1 MTIYLNK
8 NDSVALYL
16 LNLKYKKPLGGNM
29 NINKTLRA
37 LLLASLSI
45 TAASSVYAQALENYP
60 TRPVTIVVPFPPGG
74 GTDVGARLVAQKL
87 SLKWGQPV
95 IVENRGGAAGR
106 LGADVVAKAKPDG
119 YTLLVGNVGTQSVN
133 PALYKKM
140 PYDPDKAFAPI
151 GMIAEL
157 PLVMLVTP
165 ALPWQNVKDV
175 VEAAKKEPGKIT
187 FASSGAGGAPHL
199 AGEIFQ
205 QASGTKMLHIAYKGG
220 GPAALDLMAGHV
232 NIYFGTVLESVGH
245 VKSGKLKGL
254 GVTSASRSPALPELP
269 TIAESGYAGFD
280 TGSWIGMLA
289 PAGTPAA
296 IVNKVS
302 ADLREVLALPDTKN
316 TLITQGATPWPMTP
330 EQFAARINSDRQRYG
345 KIIEENNLS
354 AD

>member
-1 MTIYLNK
+1 MTIR
-8 NDSVALYL
+8 S
-16 LNLKYKKPLGGNM
+16 
-29 NINKTLRA
+29 TLRT
-37 LLLASLSI
+37 LLFSCIA
-45 TAASSVYAQALENYP
+45 TAAASIASAQSLDNYP

-140 PYDPDKAFAPI
+140 PYDADKAFAPI

-165 ALPWQNVKDV
+165 ALPWQNIKDV

-245 VKSGKLKGL
+245 VKAGKLKGL
-254 GVTSASRSPALPELP
+254 GVTSANRSPALPELP

-280 TGSWIGMLA
+280 TGSWIGLLA
-289 PAGTPAA
+289 PAGTPVA
-296 IVNKVS
+296 IINKVS
-302 ADLREVLALPDTKN
+302 ADLREVLTLPDTKN

-330 EQFAARINSDRQRYG
+330 EQFAARIKSDRQRYG

>member
-1 MTIYLNK
+1 MNTT
-8 NDSVALYL
+8 SRTSALFFSTL
-16 LNLKYKKPLGGNM
+16 MALG
-29 NINKTLRA
+29 A
-37 LLLASLSI
+37 LSAHAQS
-45 TAASSVYAQALENYP
+45 AAPYP
-60 TRPVTIVVPFPPGG
+60 SRPVTVVVPFPPGG

-106 LGADVVAKAKPDG
+106 VGAELVAKAKPDG

-165 ALPWQNVKDV
+165 SLPWKNVKDV
-175 VEAAKKEPGKIT
+175 VEAAKKDPGKIT

-205 QASGTKMLHIAYKGG
+205 QASGTKMLHVAYKGG

-254 GVTSASRSPALPELP
+254 GVTSATRSPALQELP
-269 TIAESGYAGFD
+269 TIAESGFAGFD

-289 PAGTPAA
+289 PAGTPAS
-296 IVNKVS
+296 IINKIS

-330 EQFAARINSDRQRYG
+330 EQFAQRIKSDQARYG
-345 KIIEENNLS
+345 RIIAENNLS
-354 AD
+354 AE

>member
-1 MTIYLNK
+1 MNAGLRT
-8 NDSVALYL
+8 SALFFS
-16 LNLKYKKPLGGNM
+16 
-29 NINKTLRA
+29 TLVTF
-37 LLLASLSI
+37 ASLN
-45 TAASSVYAQALENYP
+45 AHAQSPAPYP
-60 TRPVTIVVPFPPGG
+60 SRPVTIVVPFPPGG

-106 LGADVVAKAKPDG
+106 VGAELVAKAKPDG

-165 ALPWQNVKDV
+165 SLPWKNVKDV
-175 VEAAKKEPGKIT
+175 VDAAKKEPGKIT

-205 QASGTKMLHIAYKGG
+205 QASGAKMLHVAYKGG

-232 NIYFGTVLESVGH
+232 NIYFGTVLESAGH
-245 VKSGKLKGL
+245 VKAGKLKGL
-254 GVTSASRSPALPELP
+254 GVTSANRSPALPDLP
-269 TIAESGYAGFD
+269 TIAESGYPGFD

-289 PAGTPAA
+289 PAGTPTA
-296 IVNKVS
+296 IVNKIS
-302 ADLREVLALPDTKN
+302 EDLREVLAMPDTLN
-316 TLITQGATPWPMTP
+316 TLVTQGATPWPMTP
-330 EQFAARINSDRQRYG
+330 EQFDARIKSARARYG
-345 KIIEENNLS
+345 RIIQENNLS
-354 AD
+354 SE

>member
-1 MTIYLNK
+1 MTIRF
-8 NDSVALYL
+8 
-16 LNLKYKKPLGGNM
+16 
-29 NINKTLRA
+29 TLRT
-37 LLLASLSI
+37 LLFGCIA
-45 TAASSVYAQALENYP
+45 TAAASIASAQSLDNYP

-87 SLKWGQPV
+87 PLKWGQPV

-140 PYDPDKAFAPI
+140 PYDADKAFAPI

-165 ALPWQNVKDV
+165 ALPWQNIKDV

-245 VKSGKLKGL
+245 VKAGKLKGL
-254 GVTSASRSPALPELP
+254 GVTSANRSPALPELP

-280 TGSWIGMLA
+280 TGSWIGLLA
-289 PAGTPAA
+289 PAGTPVA
-296 IVNKVS
+296 IINKVS
-302 ADLREVLALPDTKN
+302 ADLREVLTLPDTKN

-330 EQFAARINSDRQRYG
+330 EQFAARIKSDRQRYG

>member
-1 MTIYLNK
+1 
-8 NDSVALYL
+8 
-16 LNLKYKKPLGGNM
+16 M
-29 NINKTLRA
+29 NTASRTSA
-37 LLLASLSI
+37 LLFSYLMTLGALSAHAQS
-45 TAASSVYAQALENYP
+45 AAPYP
-60 TRPVTIVVPFPPGG
+60 SRPVTVVVPFPPGG

-95 IVENRGGAAGR
+95 IIENRGGAAGR
-106 LGADVVAKAKPDG
+106 VGAELVAKAKPDG

-140 PYDPDKAFAPI
+140 SYDPDKAFAPI

-165 ALPWQNVKDV
+165 SLPWKNIKDV
-175 VEAAKKEPGKIT
+175 VEAAKKDPGKIT

-205 QASGTKMLHIAYKGG
+205 QASGTKMLHVAYKGG

-254 GVTSASRSPALPELP
+254 GVTSASRSPALQELP

-289 PAGTPAA
+289 PAGTPAS
-296 IVNKVS
+296 IINKIS
-302 ADLREVLALPDTKN
+302 ADLREVLALPDTQK

-330 EQFAARINSDRQRYG
+330 EQFAQRIKSDQARYG
-345 KIIEENNLS
+345 RIIKENNLS
-354 AD
+354 AE

>member
-1 MTIYLNK
+1 
-8 NDSVALYL
+8 
-16 LNLKYKKPLGGNM
+16 M
-29 NINKTLRA
+29 NTTSRTSA
-37 LLLASLSI
+37 LLLSTLMTLGTLSAHAQS
-45 TAASSVYAQALENYP
+45 AAPYP
-60 TRPVTIVVPFPPGG
+60 SRPVTVVVPFPPGG

-106 LGADVVAKAKPDG
+106 VGAELVAKAKPDG

-165 ALPWQNVKDV
+165 SLPWKNVQDV
-175 VEAAKKEPGKIT
+175 VAAAKKDPGKIT

-205 QASGTKMLHIAYKGG
+205 QASGTKMLHVAYKGG

-254 GVTSASRSPALPELP
+254 GVTSATRSPALQELP
-269 TIAESGYAGFD
+269 TIAESGFAGFD

-289 PAGTPAA
+289 PAGTPTS
-296 IVNKVS
+296 IINKIS
-302 ADLREVLALPDTKN
+302 ADLREVLALPDTQN

-330 EQFAARINSDRQRYG
+330 EQFAQRIKSDQVRYG
-345 KIIEENNLS
+345 RIIEENNLS
-354 AD
+354 AE

>member
-1 MTIYLNK
+1 
-8 NDSVALYL
+8 
-16 LNLKYKKPLGGNM
+16 M
-29 NINKTLRA
+29 NTTSRTSA
-37 LLLASLSI
+37 LLFSSLMTLGALSAHAQS
-45 TAASSVYAQALENYP
+45 AAPYP
-60 TRPVTIVVPFPPGG
+60 SRAVTVVVPFPPGG

-106 LGADVVAKAKPDG
+106 VGAELVAKAKPDG

-165 ALPWQNVKDV
+165 SLPWKNVKDV
-175 VEAAKKEPGKIT
+175 VEAAKNDPGKIT

-205 QASGTKMLHIAYKGG
+205 QASGTKMLHVAYKGG

-254 GVTSASRSPALPELP
+254 GVTSANRSPALQELP
-269 TIAESGYAGFD
+269 TIAESGFAGFD

-289 PAGTPAA
+289 PAGTPAS
-296 IVNKVS
+296 IINKIS
-302 ADLREVLALPDTKN
+302 ADLREVLALPDTQN

-330 EQFAARINSDRQRYG
+330 EQFSQRIKSDQARYG
-345 KIIEENNLS
+345 RIIADNNLS

>member
-1 MTIYLNK
+1 
-8 NDSVALYL
+8 
-16 LNLKYKKPLGGNM
+16 M
-29 NINKTLRA
+29 NTTSRTSA
-37 LLLASLSI
+37 LLFSSLMTLGALSAHAQS
-45 TAASSVYAQALENYP
+45 AAPYP
-60 TRPVTIVVPFPPGG
+60 SRAVTVVVPFPPGG

-106 LGADVVAKAKPDG
+106 VGAELVAKAKPDG

-165 ALPWQNVKDV
+165 SLPWKNVKDV
-175 VEAAKKEPGKIT
+175 VEAAKKDPGKIT

-205 QASGTKMLHIAYKGG
+205 QASGTKMLHVAYKGG

-254 GVTSASRSPALPELP
+254 GVTSANRSPALQELP
-269 TIAESGYAGFD
+269 TIAESGFAGFD

-289 PAGTPAA
+289 PAGTPAS
-296 IVNKVS
+296 IINKIS
-302 ADLREVLALPDTKN
+302 ADLREVLALPDTQN

-330 EQFAARINSDRQRYG
+330 EQFSQRIKSDQARYG
-345 KIIEENNLS
+345 RIIAENNLS

>member
-1 MTIYLNK
+1 MITTSRTSTLLFSALMTLG
-8 NDSVALYL
+8 ALS
-16 LNLKYKKPLGGNM
+16 
-29 NINKTLRA
+29 A
-37 LLLASLSI
+37 H
-45 TAASSVYAQALENYP
+45 AQSAVPYP
-60 TRPVTIVVPFPPGG
+60 SRPVTVVVPFPPGG

-106 LGADVVAKAKPDG
+106 VGAELVAKAKPDG

-157 PLVMLVTP
+157 PVVMLVTP
-165 ALPWQNVKDV
+165 SLPWKSVKDV
-175 VEAAKKEPGKIT
+175 VEAAKKDPGKIT

-205 QASGTKMLHIAYKGG
+205 QASGTKMLHVAYKGG

-254 GVTSASRSPALPELP
+254 GVTSATRSPALQELP
-269 TIAESGYAGFD
+269 TIAESGFAGFD

-289 PAGTPAA
+289 PAGTPAS
-296 IVNKVS
+296 IINKIS

-330 EQFAARINSDRQRYG
+330 EQFAQRIKSDQARYG
-345 KIIEENNLS
+345 RIIAENNLS
-354 AD
+354 AE

>member
-1 MTIYLNK
+1 MNTTSRTSAILFSSLMTLG
-8 NDSVALYL
+8 ALS
-16 LNLKYKKPLGGNM
+16 
-29 NINKTLRA
+29 A
-37 LLLASLSI
+37 HAQS
-45 TAASSVYAQALENYP
+45 AAPYP
-60 TRPVTIVVPFPPGG
+60 SRPVTVVVPFPPGG

-106 LGADVVAKAKPDG
+106 VGAELVAKAKPDG

-165 ALPWQNVKDV
+165 SLPWNNVKDV
-175 VEAAKKEPGKIT
+175 VEAAKKDPGKIT

-205 QASGTKMLHIAYKGG
+205 QASGTKMLHVAYKGG

-254 GVTSASRSPALPELP
+254 GVTSANRSPALQELP

-289 PAGTPAA
+289 PAGTPAS
-296 IVNKVS
+296 IINKIS
-302 ADLREVLALPDTKN
+302 ADLREVLALPDTQK

-330 EQFAARINSDRQRYG
+330 EQFAQRIKSDQARYG
-345 KIIEENNLS
+345 RIIAENNLS
-354 AD
+354 AE

>member
-1 MTIYLNK
+1 MTIRF
-8 NDSVALYL
+8 
-16 LNLKYKKPLGGNM
+16 
-29 NINKTLRA
+29 TLRT
-37 LLLASLSI
+37 LLFSCIA
-45 TAASSVYAQALENYP
+45 TAAASIASAQSLDNYP

-140 PYDPDKAFAPI
+140 PYDADKAFAPI

-165 ALPWQNVKDV
+165 ALPWKNIKDV

-245 VKSGKLKGL
+245 VKAGKLKGL
-254 GVTSASRSPALPELP
+254 GVTSANRSPALPELP

-280 TGSWIGMLA
+280 TGSWIGLLA
-289 PAGTPAA
+289 PAGTSVA
-296 IVNKVS
+296 IINKVS

-330 EQFAARINSDRQRYG
+330 EQFAARIKSDRQRYG

>member
-1 MTIYLNK
+1 MTIR
-8 NDSVALYL
+8 S
-16 LNLKYKKPLGGNM
+16 
-29 NINKTLRA
+29 TLRT
-37 LLLASLSI
+37 LLFGCIA
-45 TAASSVYAQALENYP
+45 TAAASIASAQSLDNYP

-133 PALYKKM
+133 PALYKQM
-140 PYDPDKAFAPI
+140 PYDADKAFAPI

-165 ALPWQNVKDV
+165 ALPWQNIKDV

-245 VKSGKLKGL
+245 VKAGKLKGL
-254 GVTSASRSPALPELP
+254 GVTSANRSPALPGLP

-280 TGSWIGMLA
+280 TGSWIGLLA
-289 PAGTPAA
+289 PAGTPVA
-296 IVNKVS
+296 IINKVS

-330 EQFAARINSDRQRYG
+330 EQFAARIKSDRQRYG

>member
-1 MTIYLNK
+1 MTIR
-8 NDSVALYL
+8 S
-16 LNLKYKKPLGGNM
+16 
-29 NINKTLRA
+29 TLRT
-37 LLLASLSI
+37 LLFGCIA
-45 TAASSVYAQALENYP
+45 TAAASIASAQSLDNYP

-140 PYDPDKAFAPI
+140 PYDADKAFAPI

-165 ALPWQNVKDV
+165 ALPWQNIKDV

-205 QASGTKMLHIAYKGG
+205 QASGTKLLHIAYKGG

-245 VKSGKLKGL
+245 VKAGKLKGL
-254 GVTSASRSPALPELP
+254 GVTSANRSPALPELP

-280 TGSWIGMLA
+280 TGSWIGLLA
-289 PAGTPAA
+289 PAGTPVA
-296 IVNKVS
+296 IINKVS

-330 EQFAARINSDRQRYG
+330 EQFAARIKSDRQRYG

>member
-1 MTIYLNK
+1 MITTSRTSTLLFSALMTLG
-8 NDSVALYL
+8 ALS
-16 LNLKYKKPLGGNM
+16 
-29 NINKTLRA
+29 A
-37 LLLASLSI
+37 H
-45 TAASSVYAQALENYP
+45 AQSAVPYP
-60 TRPVTIVVPFPPGG
+60 SRPVTVVVPFPPGG

-106 LGADVVAKAKPDG
+106 VGAELVAKAKPDG

-165 ALPWQNVKDV
+165 SLPWKNVKDV
-175 VEAAKKEPGKIT
+175 VEAAKKDPGKIT

-205 QASGTKMLHIAYKGG
+205 QASGTKMLHVAYKGG

-254 GVTSASRSPALPELP
+254 GVTSATRSPALQELP
-269 TIAESGYAGFD
+269 TIAESGFAGFD

-289 PAGTPAA
+289 PAGTPAS
-296 IVNKVS
+296 IINKIS

-330 EQFAARINSDRQRYG
+330 EQFAQRIKSDQARYG
-345 KIIEENNLS
+345 RIIKENNLS
-354 AD
+354 AE

>member
-1 MTIYLNK
+1 M
-8 NDSVALYL
+8 
-16 LNLKYKKPLGGNM
+16 
-29 NINKTLRA
+29 KTTSRTSA
-37 LLLASLSI
+37 LLFSSLMTLGALSAHAQS
-45 TAASSVYAQALENYP
+45 AAPYP
-60 TRPVTIVVPFPPGG
+60 SRPVTVVVPFPPGG

-95 IVENRGGAAGR
+95 IIENRGGAAGR
-106 LGADVVAKAKPDG
+106 VGAELVAKAKPDG

-165 ALPWQNVKDV
+165 SLPWKNIKDV

-205 QASGTKMLHIAYKGG
+205 QASGTKMLHVAYKGG

-254 GVTSASRSPALPELP
+254 GVTSASRSPALQELP

-289 PAGTPAA
+289 PAGTPAS
-296 IVNKVS
+296 IINKIS
-302 ADLREVLALPDTKN
+302 ADLREVLALPDTQK

-330 EQFAARINSDRQRYG
+330 EQFAQRIKSDQARYG
-345 KIIEENNLS
+345 RIIKENNLS
-354 AD
+354 AE

>member
-1 MTIYLNK
+1 
-8 NDSVALYL
+8 
-16 LNLKYKKPLGGNM
+16 M
-29 NINKTLRA
+29 NITSRTSA
-37 LLLASLSI
+37 LLFSSLMTVGALSAHAQS
-45 TAASSVYAQALENYP
+45 AAPYP
-60 TRPVTIVVPFPPGG
+60 SRPVTVVVPFPPGG

-106 LGADVVAKAKPDG
+106 VGAELVAKAKPDG

-165 ALPWQNVKDV
+165 SLPWNNVKDV

-205 QASGTKMLHIAYKGG
+205 QASGTKMLHVAYKGG

-254 GVTSASRSPALPELP
+254 GVTSASRSPALQELP

-289 PAGTPAA
+289 PAGTPTS
-296 IVNKVS
+296 IINKIS
-302 ADLREVLALPDTKN
+302 ADLREVLALPDTQK

-330 EQFAARINSDRQRYG
+330 EQFAERIKSDQARYG
-345 KIIEENNLS
+345 RIIMENNLS
-354 AD
+354 AE

>member
-1 MTIYLNK
+1 MITTSRTSTLLFSALMTLG
-8 NDSVALYL
+8 ALS
-16 LNLKYKKPLGGNM
+16 
-29 NINKTLRA
+29 A
-37 LLLASLSI
+37 H
-45 TAASSVYAQALENYP
+45 AQSAVPYP
-60 TRPVTIVVPFPPGG
+60 SRPVTVVVPFPPGG

-95 IVENRGGAAGR
+95 IIENRGGAAGR
-106 LGADVVAKAKPDG
+106 VGAELVAKAKPDG

-165 ALPWQNVKDV
+165 SLPWKNIKDV

-205 QASGTKMLHIAYKGG
+205 QASGTKMLHVAYKGG

-254 GVTSASRSPALPELP
+254 GVTSASRSPALQELP

-289 PAGTPAA
+289 PAGTPTS
-296 IVNKVS
+296 IINKIS
-302 ADLREVLALPDTKN
+302 ADLREVLALPDTQK
-316 TLITQGATPWPMTP
+316 TLITQGATPWSMTP
-330 EQFAARINSDRQRYG
+330 EQFAQRIKSDQARYG
-345 KIIEENNLS
+345 RIIKENNLS
-354 AD
+354 AE

>member
-1 MTIYLNK
+1 M
-8 NDSVALYL
+8 
-16 LNLKYKKPLGGNM
+16 
-29 NINKTLRA
+29 
-37 LLLASLSI
+37 
-45 TAASSVYAQALENYP
+45 
-60 TRPVTIVVPFPPGG
+60 
-74 GTDVGARLVAQKL
+74 
-87 SLKWGQPV
+87 
-95 IVENRGGAAGR
+95 ENRGGAAGR

-140 PYDPDKAFAPI
+140 PYDADKAFAPI

-165 ALPWQNVKDV
+165 SLPWQNIKDV
-175 VEAAKKEPGKIT
+175 VEAAKKEPGKVT

-205 QASGTKMLHIAYKGG
+205 QVSGTKMLHIAYKGG

-245 VKSGKLKGL
+245 VKAGKLKGL
-254 GVTSASRSPALPELP
+254 GVTSAARSPALPELP

-296 IVNKVS
+296 IINKVS
-302 ADLREVLALPDTKN
+302 ADLREVLALPETQQ

-330 EQFAARINSDRQRYG
+330 EQFAARINTDRQRYG
-345 KIIEENNLS
+345 RIIMENNLS
-354 AD
+354 SD

>member
-1 MTIYLNK
+1 
-8 NDSVALYL
+8 
-16 LNLKYKKPLGGNM
+16 
-29 NINKTLRA
+29 
-37 LLLASLSI
+37 
-45 TAASSVYAQALENYP
+45 
-60 TRPVTIVVPFPPGG
+60 
-74 GTDVGARLVAQKL
+74 
-87 SLKWGQPV
+87 
-95 IVENRGGAAGR
+95 
-106 LGADVVAKAKPDG
+106 
-119 YTLLVGNVGTQSVN
+119 VN

-165 ALPWQNVKDV
+165 SLPWKNVKDV
-175 VEAAKKEPGKIT
+175 VEAAKKDPGKIT

-205 QASGTKMLHIAYKGG
+205 QASGTKMLHVAYKGG

-254 GVTSASRSPALPELP
+254 GVTSANRSPALQELP
-269 TIAESGYAGFD
+269 TIAESGFAGFD

-289 PAGTPAA
+289 PAGTPAS
-296 IVNKVS
+296 IINKIS
-302 ADLREVLALPDTKN
+302 ADLREVLALPDTQN

-330 EQFAARINSDRQRYG
+330 EQFSQRIKSDQARYG
-345 KIIEENNLS
+345 RIIAENNLS

>member
-1 MTIYLNK
+1 MTIRF
-8 NDSVALYL
+8 
-16 LNLKYKKPLGGNM
+16 
-29 NINKTLRA
+29 TLRT
-37 LLLASLSI
+37 LLFSCIA
-45 TAASSVYAQALENYP
+45 TAAASIASAQSLDNYP

-140 PYDPDKAFAPI
+140 PYDADKAFAPI

-165 ALPWQNVKDV
+165 ALPWQNIKDV

-245 VKSGKLKGL
+245 VKAGKLKGL
-254 GVTSASRSPALPELP
+254 GVTSANRSPALPELP

-280 TGSWIGMLA
+280 TGSWIGLLA
-289 PAGTPAA
+289 PAGTPVA
-296 IVNKVS
+296 IINKVS
-302 ADLREVLALPDTKN
+302 ADLREVLTLPDTKN

-330 EQFAARINSDRQRYG
+330 EQFAARIKSDRQRYG

>member
-1 MTIYLNK
+1 MTIRF
-8 NDSVALYL
+8 
-16 LNLKYKKPLGGNM
+16 
-29 NINKTLRA
+29 TLRT
-37 LLLASLSI
+37 LLFSCIA
-45 TAASSVYAQALENYP
+45 TAAASIASAQSLDNYP

-140 PYDPDKAFAPI
+140 PYDADKAFAPI

-165 ALPWQNVKDV
+165 ALPWQNIKDV

-187 FASSGAGGAPHL
+187 FASSCAGGAPHL

-205 QASGTKMLHIAYKGG
+205 QASGTKMLHIAYTGG

-245 VKSGKLKGL
+245 VKAGKLKGL
-254 GVTSASRSPALPELP
+254 GVTSANRSPALPELP

-280 TGSWIGMLA
+280 TGSWIGLLA
-289 PAGTPAA
+289 PAGTPVA
-296 IVNKVS
+296 IINKVS

-330 EQFAARINSDRQRYG
+330 EQFAARIKSDRQRYG
-345 KIIEENNLS
+345 KIVEENNLS

>member
-1 MTIYLNK
+1 
-8 NDSVALYL
+8 
-16 LNLKYKKPLGGNM
+16 M

-37 LLLASLSI
+37 LLLASLFI
-45 TAASSVYAQALENYP
+45 TAASSVYAQALDNYP
-60 TRPVTIVVPFPPGG
+60 IRPVTIVVPFPPGG

-106 LGADVVAKAKPDG
+106 LGADLVAKAKPDG

-165 ALPWQNVKDV
+165 SLPWHNVKDV
-175 VEAAKKEPGKIT
+175 VAAAKKEPGKIT
-187 FASSGAGGAPHL
+187 VASSGAGGAPHL

-269 TIAESGYAGFD
+269 TIAESGYTGFD
-280 TGSWIGMLA
+280 TGSWIGLLA

-296 IVNKVS
+296 IINKVS

-345 KIIEENNLS
+345 KVIEENNLS

>member
-1 MTIYLNK
+1 
-8 NDSVALYL
+8 
-16 LNLKYKKPLGGNM
+16 M
-29 NINKTLRA
+29 NINSTLRA
-37 LLLASLSI
+37 LLFASLSI
-45 TAASSVYAQALENYP
+45 TAASSACAQTLDNYP

-106 LGADVVAKAKPDG
+106 LGADLVAKAKPDG

-140 PYDPDKAFAPI
+140 PYDADRAFAPI

-165 ALPWQNVKDV
+165 TLPWQNVKDV

-187 FASSGAGGAPHL
+187 VASSGAGGAPHL

-280 TGSWIGMLA
+280 TGSWIGLLA
-289 PAGTPAA
+289 PAGTPVA

-345 KIIEENNLS
+345 KIIKENNLS

>member
-1 MTIYLNK
+1 
-8 NDSVALYL
+8 
-16 LNLKYKKPLGGNM
+16 M
-29 NINKTLRA
+29 NINTTLRA
-37 LLLASLSI
+37 LLFASFSM
-45 TAASSVYAQALENYP
+45 TAASSAYAQTLDNYP

-106 LGADVVAKAKPDG
+106 LGADLVAKAKPDG

-140 PYDPDKAFAPI
+140 PYDADKAFAPI

-165 ALPWQNVKDV
+165 SLPWQNVKDV

-187 FASSGAGGAPHL
+187 VASSGAGGAPHL

-280 TGSWIGMLA
+280 TGSWIGLLA

-296 IVNKVS
+296 IINKVS
-302 ADLREVLALPDTKN
+302 ADLRGVLALPDTKN

-330 EQFAARINSDRQRYG
+330 EQFAARINSDQQRYG
-345 KIIEENNLS
+345 KIIKENNLS

>member
-1 MTIYLNK
+1 
-8 NDSVALYL
+8 
-16 LNLKYKKPLGGNM
+16 
-29 NINKTLRA
+29 
-37 LLLASLSI
+37 
-45 TAASSVYAQALENYP
+45 
-60 TRPVTIVVPFPPGG
+60 
-74 GTDVGARLVAQKL
+74 
-87 SLKWGQPV
+87 
-95 IVENRGGAAGR
+95 
-106 LGADVVAKAKPDG
+106 
-119 YTLLVGNVGTQSVN
+119 VN

-165 ALPWQNVKDV
+165 SLPWKSVKDV
-175 VEAAKKEPGKIT
+175 VEAAKKDPGKIT

-205 QASGTKMLHIAYKGG
+205 QASGTKMLHVAYKGG

-254 GVTSASRSPALPELP
+254 GVTSATRSPALQELP
-269 TIAESGYAGFD
+269 TIAESGFAGFD

-289 PAGTPAA
+289 PAGTPAS
-296 IVNKVS
+296 IINKIS

-330 EQFAARINSDRQRYG
+330 EQFAQRIKSDQARYG
-345 KIIEENNLS
+345 RIIAENNLS
-354 AD
+354 AE

>member
-1 MTIYLNK
+1 
-8 NDSVALYL
+8 
-16 LNLKYKKPLGGNM
+16 M
-29 NINKTLRA
+29 NINTTLTG
-37 LLLASLSI
+37 LLVASLSI
-45 TAASSVYAQALENYP
+45 AAASSTCAQALDNYP
-60 TRPVTIVVPFPPGG
+60 IRPVTIVVPFPPGG

-106 LGADVVAKAKPDG
+106 LGADMVAKAKPDG

-140 PYDPDKAFAPI
+140 PYDADKAFAPI

-165 ALPWQNVKDV
+165 TLPWQNVKDV

-187 FASSGAGGAPHL
+187 VASSGAGGAPHL

-205 QASGTKMLHIAYKGG
+205 QASDTKMLHIAYKGG

-254 GVTSASRSPALPELP
+254 AVTSASRSPALPELP

-345 KIIEENNLS
+345 KIIQENNLT

>member
-1 MTIYLNK
+1 MITTSRTSTLLFSALMTLG
-8 NDSVALYL
+8 ALS
-16 LNLKYKKPLGGNM
+16 
-29 NINKTLRA
+29 A
-37 LLLASLSI
+37 H
-45 TAASSVYAQALENYP
+45 AQSAVPYP
-60 TRPVTIVVPFPPGG
+60 SRPVTVVVPFPPGG

-106 LGADVVAKAKPDG
+106 VGAELVAKAKPDG

-165 ALPWQNVKDV
+165 SLPWKNVKDV
-175 VEAAKKEPGKIT
+175 VEAAKKDPGKIT

-205 QASGTKMLHIAYKGG
+205 QASGTKMLHVAYKGG

-254 GVTSASRSPALPELP
+254 GVTSATRSPALQELP
-269 TIAESGYAGFD
+269 TIAESGFAGFD

-289 PAGTPAA
+289 PAGTPAS
-296 IVNKVS
+296 IINKIS

-330 EQFAARINSDRQRYG
+330 EQFAQRIKSDQARYG
-345 KIIEENNLS
+345 RIIAENNLS
-354 AD
+354 AE

>member
-1 MTIYLNK
+1 MTIRF
-8 NDSVALYL
+8 
-16 LNLKYKKPLGGNM
+16 
-29 NINKTLRA
+29 TLRT
-37 LLLASLSI
+37 LLFSCIA
-45 TAASSVYAQALENYP
+45 TAAASIASAQSLDNYP

-140 PYDPDKAFAPI
+140 PYDADKAFAPI

-165 ALPWQNVKDV
+165 ALPWQNIKDV

-245 VKSGKLKGL
+245 VKAGKLKGL
-254 GVTSASRSPALPELP
+254 GVTSANRSPALPELP
-269 TIAESGYAGFD
+269 TIAESGYDGFD
-280 TGSWIGMLA
+280 TGSWIGLLA
-289 PAGTPAA
+289 PAGTPVA
-296 IVNKVS
+296 IINKVS
-302 ADLREVLALPDTKN
+302 ADLREVLTLPDTKN

-330 EQFAARINSDRQRYG
+330 EQFAARIKSDRQRYG

>member
-1 MTIYLNK
+1 
-8 NDSVALYL
+8 
-16 LNLKYKKPLGGNM
+16 M
-29 NINKTLRA
+29 NINTTLRA
-37 LLLASLSI
+37 LVFASFSI
-45 TAASSVYAQALENYP
+45 TAVSSACAQTLDNYP

-106 LGADVVAKAKPDG
+106 LGADLVAKAKPDG

-140 PYDPDKAFAPI
+140 PYDADKAFAPI

-165 ALPWQNVKDV
+165 SLPWQNVKDV
-175 VEAAKKEPGKIT
+175 VEAAKKEPSKIT
-187 FASSGAGGAPHL
+187 VASSGAGGAPHL

-280 TGSWIGMLA
+280 TGSWIGLLA

-296 IVNKVS
+296 IINKVS